1 MHSFYNNNRLKKN
14 NGKSTIYPRIVSP
27 KIPKKFTNINIYK
40 DASTINNSNNFKFS
54 KIPNIT
60 LKIKNNKIRKKSNIE
75 NHLYYLNNNKF
86 STKNLNNYPIN
97 NNFSNN
103 NENEN
108 QDLYNISN
116 YNSLIQL
123 WKDFGVFDSY
133 QELFN
138 MILNQLNEEEKED
151 LCNKEINELNELKK
165 NIDSLVKDIQLR
177 KKTLEELEILNEKLG
192 ESYND
197 QDNISNPNETII
209 KNVSD
214 QIENLRQYT
223 VNICFN
229 MKKIKN
235 IIYEGHSNGK
245 YDLEIIAKNFG
256 FDKNYLVKMK
266 EEMIFLKEGYIK
278 SYFNIK
284 NELTP
289 FLMKASE
296 KIDNSNGEVSYFH
309 IVPISKELREKI
321 KLCNYYIYQEL
332 IYYQNSKMKKNKIKL
347 ISPDSEKRII
357 KFKNNNKRNN
367 YYDSSANLFKKKKK
381 NNLIIVEDK
390 KNYIKA
396 IDKKEFKNEKENKLN
411 DNQDESIL
419 FEEKGINIKDIIS
432 ETNIQN
438 KSKIINSNINRNNS
452 GIIINTKN
460 NSKNFDTIEKLSG
473 SDYTKKYYVE
483 SSSKTSNKYSHKYYN
498 VIIYKDYINHFIEKY
513 FNNYYNQ
520 IPKQEKLMFNLQKDI
535 LSPML
540 NGISPFLL
548 LVKEQNNNA
557 IINDDDNE
565 NDNEIENIKGMCSFN
580 YIYHENRLKLKINHI
595 SALADFNSNE
605 YVDEL
610 KIIYKAIFDFILTK
624 FYFEEIFVEFS
635 KNKKNEEILNIFIN
649 NLGFVEKKINQ
660 KKNQNESN
668 GGEGASNDEDNQL
681 NYLLFKN
688 KIQIN
693 DSIKKSMNHLFGN
706 NLFHFFNSIILTNN
720 EKNSDSLN
728 PNMDGDGDS
737 DDLFINITAINNIF
751 GSNNNSNL
759 SNLYQRINSLSQLIK
774 TFQQNKINK
783 DEIPLSI
790 AENRFDIFSC
800 VLNNKVNE
808 TLNNS
813 SKLTNNHSFFNSK
826 SFLDK
831 KTGIFYNYIK
841 LEKIYVLKDEDDALN
856 FYFIVNNSL
865 SIFFIKFNNEEIKKN
880 IFDKNIYI
888 RINEIYK
895 KLISNQNIEI
905 FENRFIWIPCF
916 NIYRHLKSIIN
927 NSHYTAH
934 EYISISNK
942 IITKANNT
950 AYNLLFNNNLKS
962 FIIEPQMNNDIILD
976 NDFVIGILNN
986 ASYFNELS
994 NNKNDNSSI
1003 NKGEEKKLSSNC
1015 SIKSN
1020 EDKAKIEDNK
1030 NKKNIS
1036 SPKYPNIIFLNY
1048 IKRNDFINNNQ
1059 KENFS

>member
-1 MHSFYNNNRLKKN
+1 MYSYYNNNILKKN
-14 NGKSTIYPRIVSP
+14 NGKSTIYPRLVSP

-40 DASTINNSNNFKFS
+40 DANTFNNSNNLKFS
-54 KIPNIT
+54 KIPNNT
-60 LKIKNNKIRKKSNIE
+60 LRIKNNKIRNKSNIG
-75 NHLYYLNNNKF
+75 NHLFYLNNNKF
-86 STKNLNNYPIN
+86 STKNLNNNPISLN
-97 NNFSNN
+97 LNNN
-103 NENEN
+103 NENDN
-108 QDLYNISN
+108 QELYNIPN

-138 MILNQLNEEEKED
+138 MIINQLNEEEKED

-165 NIDSLVKDIQLR
+165 NIDSLVKEIQLR
-177 KKTLEELEILNEKLG
+177 KRALEDLELLNEKLG
-192 ESYND
+192 ESYNNE
-197 QDNISNPNETII
+197 DNNSNPNEALI

-223 VNICFN
+223 VNICLN

-245 YDLEIIAKNFG
+245 YDLDFIAKNFG

-289 FLMKASE
+289 FLLKTSE
-296 KIDNSNGEVSYFH
+296 KIDNSNGEVPYFH
-309 IVPISKELREKI
+309 IVPISKELKEKI
-321 KLCNYYIYQEL
+321 ALCNYYIYQEL
-332 IYYQNSKMKKNKIKL
+332 IYYQNSKKKNNKIKL
-347 ISPDSEKRII
+347 ISPERSEKRKL
-357 KFKNNNKRNN
+357 KFNNNNKGNY
-367 YYDSSANLFKKKKK
+367 YYDSSLNIFKKKKS
-381 NNLIIVEDK
+381 NNLTIVEDK
-390 KNYIKA
+390 KDYIKA
-396 IDKKEFKNEKENKLN
+396 IDKKEFKNEKDNKLN

-432 ETNIQN
+432 ENIQN
-438 KSKIINSNINRNNS
+438 KSKKTNSNINRNNS
-452 GIIINTKN
+452 GIISNTKN
-460 NSKNFDTIEKLSG
+460 NSKNFETTEKLSG
-473 SDYTKKYYVE
+473 SNYTKKYYIE
-483 SSSKTSNKYSHKYYN
+483 SSSKTSNKYPHKFYN
-498 VIIYKDYINHFIEKY
+498 VIIYKDYINYFIEKY
-513 FNNYYNQ
+513 FINYYNQ

-535 LSPML
+535 LSTML

-548 LVKEQNNNA
+548 LVQEQNSNA
-557 IINDDDNE
+557 INDDNE
-565 NDNEIENIKGMCSFN
+565 NENEIENIKGICAFN
-580 YIYHENRLKLKINHI
+580 YIYNENRLKIKLNHI
-595 SALADFNSNE
+595 SALIDFNSNE
-605 YVDEL
+605 YLDEL

-635 KNKKNEEILNIFIN
+635 KKEKNEEILNIFIN
-649 NLGFVEKKINQ
+649 NLGFVEKKVNQ

-668 GGEGASNDEDNQL
+668 GGEGASNEEENQL
-681 NYLLFKN
+681 NYLLYKN

-693 DSIKKSMNHLFGN
+693 NSIKKSMNHLFGN

-720 EKNSDSLN
+720 EKNLDNLN
-728 PNMDGDGDS
+728 ANMKDDC
-737 DDLFINITAINNIF
+737 DDLYINISAINNIF
-751 GSNNNSNL
+751 GSNSNSNL

-783 DEIPLSI
+783 EEIPLSI

-800 VLNNKVNE
+800 VLNIKVNE
-808 TLNNS
+808 SLNNS
-813 SKLTNNHSFFNSK
+813 SKLANNNSYFNSK

-831 KTGIFYNYIK
+831 NTGIFYNYIK
-841 LEKIYVLKDEDDALN
+841 LEKIYVLNEEGEALN
-856 FYFIVNNSL
+856 FYFIANNSL
-865 SIFFIKFNNEEIKKN
+865 SIFFTKFNNEEIKKN

-905 FENRFIWIPCF
+905 FENKFIWIPCF

-950 AYNLLFNNNLKS
+950 TYNLLFNNNLKS
-962 FIIEPQMNNDIILD
+962 FIIEPQMNKDIILD
-976 NDFVIGILNN
+976 NDFVIGIVNN

-1003 NKGEEKKLSSNC
+1003 NKEEEKKLSSNC
-1015 SIKSN
+1015 SIKAN
-1020 EDKAKIEDNK
+1020 EDKDKKNIDEDNK

-1036 SPKYPNIIFLNY
+1036 SKKYPNIIFLNY
-1048 IKRNDFINNNQ
+1048 IKRNEFINNNN
-1059 KENFS
+1059 K

>member
-1 MHSFYNNNRLKKN
+1 MYSYYNNNILKKN

-60 LKIKNNKIRKKSNIE
+60 LRIKNNKMRNKSNIG
-75 NHLYYLNNNKF
+75 NHLYNLNNNKF
-86 STKNLNNYPIN
+86 STKNLNSNPIFIN
-97 NNFSNN
+97 LNNN

-108 QDLYNISN
+108 QELYNIPN

-165 NIDSLVKDIQLR
+165 NIDSLVKEIQLR
-177 KKTLEELEILNEKLG
+177 KKTLEDLEILNEKLG

-197 QDNISNPNETII
+197 KDQNSNPNEALI

-214 QIENLRQYT
+214 TIENLRQYT
-223 VNICFN
+223 VNVCLNI
-229 MKKIKN
+229 KKIKSF
-235 IIYEGHSNGK
+235 IYEGHSNGK
-245 YDLEIIAKNFG
+245 YDLDIIAKNFG

-289 FLMKASE
+289 FLLKASE

-321 KLCNYYIYQEL
+321 TLCNYYIYQEL
-332 IYYQNSKMKKNKIKL
+332 IYYQNSKMKKNKIKF
-347 ISPDSEKRII
+347 ISPIRSEKRII
-357 KFKNNNKRNN
+357 KFNNNNKRNN
-367 YYDSSANLFKKKKK
+367 YFDSNINIYKKKK
-381 NNLIIVEDK
+381 NNNLTIVGDK

-396 IDKKEFKNEKENKLN
+396 IDKKEFKNEKDNKLN
-411 DNQDESIL
+411 DNQDESNL

-452 GIIINTKN
+452 GIISNTKN
-460 NSKNFDTIEKLSG
+460 NSKNFDTNEKLSG
-473 SDYTKKYYVE
+473 PNYNKKYYIE
-483 SSSKTSNKYSHKYYN
+483 SSSKTSNKYPHKFYN
-498 VIIYKDYINHFIEKY
+498 VIIYKDYINYFIEKY

-548 LVKEQNNNA
+548 LVQEQNNNA
-557 IINDDDNE
+557 INDDNE
-565 NDNEIENIKGMCSFN
+565 NDNDNEIENMKGMCAFN
-580 YIYHENRLKLKINHI
+580 YIYHENRLKIKINHI
-595 SALADFNSNE
+595 SALTDFNSNE

-610 KIIYKAIFDFILTK
+610 KIIYKAIFDFILTT

-649 NLGFVEKKINQ
+649 NLNFVEKKVHQ

-720 EKNSDSLN
+720 EKNSDILN
-728 PNMDGDGDS
+728 ANMDEDS
-737 DDLFINITAINNIF
+737 DDLYINITAINNIF
-751 GSNNNSNL
+751 GSNNTSNL
-759 SNLYQRINSLSQLIK
+759 TNLYQRINSLSELIK
-774 TFQQNKINK
+774 TFQQNKIDK
-783 DEIPLSI
+783 EEIPLSI

-800 VLNNKVNE
+800 VLSTKVNE
-808 TLNNS
+808 TLSNS

-831 KTGIFYNYIK
+831 NTGIFYNYAK
-841 LEKIYVLKDEDDALN
+841 FEKIYVLNDEDDALN
-856 FYFIVNNSL
+856 FYFIANNSL
-865 SIFFIKFNNEEIKKN
+865 SIFFIKFNNEEIKKS

-895 KLISNQNIEI
+895 KLISSQNIEI
-905 FENRFIWIPCF
+905 FENKFIWIPCF
-916 NIYRHLKSIIN
+916 DIYRHLKSLIN

-942 IITKANNT
+942 IITKTNNT

-1015 SIKSN
+1015 SIKPN

-1048 IKRNDFINNNQ
+1048 IKRNDFINNNKKQ
-1059 KENFS
+1059 NFS

>member
-1 MHSFYNNNRLKKN
+1 MYSYYNNNILKKN

-40 DASTINNSNNFKFS
+40 DASTLNNSNNFKFS

-60 LKIKNNKIRKKSNIE
+60 LKIKNNKMRNKSNIG
-75 NHLYYLNNNKF
+75 NHLNYLNNNKF
-86 STKNLNNYPIN
+86 STKNLKNYQIYNNLN
-97 NNFSNN
+97 NNNT
-103 NENEN
+103 NEYEN
-108 QDLYNISN
+108 QDLYNIPN

-123 WKDFGVFDSY
+123 WKDFEVFNSY

-138 MILNQLNEEEKED
+138 MILNQLNDEEKED
-151 LCNKEINELNELKK
+151 LINKEINELNELKK
-165 NIDSLVKDIQLR
+165 DIDSLVKEIQSR
-177 KKTLEELEILNEKLG
+177 KTSIVELEILNEKLG
-192 ESYND
+192 ESYNND
-197 QDNISNPNETII
+197 DENSNPNEALI

-223 VNICFN
+223 VNICLN

-235 IIYEGHSNGK
+235 IIYEGHTNGK
-245 YDLEIIAKNFG
+245 YDLDIISKNFG

-278 SYFNIK
+278 SYFNIE

-296 KIDNSNGEVSYFH
+296 KINNSNGEISYIH
-309 IVPISKELREKI
+309 IVPISKELKEKI
-321 KLCNYYIYQEL
+321 AQCNYYIYQEL
-332 IYYQNSKMKKNKIKL
+332 IYYQNSKMKNKLKL
-347 ISPDSEKRII
+347 ISPDKSERRII
-357 KFKNNNKRNN
+357 KFNKRNN
-367 YYDSSANLFKKKKK
+367 YYDSSTSIFKKKK
-381 NNLIIVEDK
+381 NNNITLVEGK
-390 KNYIKA
+390 KDYIKA
-396 IDKKEFKNEKENKLN
+396 KDKKEFKNEKDNKLN

-432 ETNIQN
+432 ETNIEN

-452 GIIINTKN
+452 GIINNSKN
-460 NSKNFDTIEKLSG
+460 NSKNFESNERLSG
-473 SDYTKKYYVE
+473 SNYSKKYYIE
-483 SSSKTSNKYSHKYYN
+483 SNSKTSNKYSHKFYN
-498 VIIYKDYINHFIEKY
+498 VLIYKDYINYFIEKY

-535 LSPML
+535 LSSML
-540 NGISPFLL
+540 NGMSPFLL
-548 LVKEQNNNA
+548 LVQEQNSNA
-557 IINDDDNE
+557 INNDIDNV
-565 NDNEIENIKGMCSFN
+565 NEIENIKGICAFN
-580 YIYHENRLKLKINHI
+580 YIYYENKLKIKINHI
-595 SALADFNSNE
+595 SALTDFNSNE
-605 YVDEL
+605 YLEEL
-610 KIIYKAIFDFILTK
+610 KIIYKAIVDFILTR

-635 KNKKNEEILNIFIN
+635 KNQKNEEILNIFIN
-649 NLGFVEKKINQ
+649 NLGFVEKRISQ

-688 KIQIN
+688 KIHIN
-693 DSIKKSMNHLFGN
+693 DSIKKSMNNLFGN

-720 EKNSDSLN
+720 EKNSDSLSS
-728 PNMDGDGDS
+728 NMNEDS
-737 DDLFINITAINNIF
+737 DDLYINITAINNIF
-751 GSNNNSNL
+751 GSNNNSNISSL
-759 SNLYQRINSLSQLIK
+759 FQRITSLAQLIK
-774 TFQQNKINK
+774 IFQQNKINK
-783 DEIPLSI
+783 EEIPLSI

-800 VLNNKVNE
+800 ALSTKVNE
-808 TLNNS
+808 TLYNS
-813 SKLTNNHSFFNSK
+813 SKIANNHSFFNSK

-831 KTGIFYNYIK
+831 NTGIFFNYIK
-841 LEKIYVLKDEDDALN
+841 LEKIYVLNEEDNALN
-856 FYFIVNNSL
+856 FYFIINNSL

-880 IFDKNIYI
+880 IFGKNIYI
-888 RINEIYK
+888 RINEIFK

-905 FENRFIWIPCF
+905 LENKFIWIPCF

-1003 NKGEEKKLSSNC
+1003 NKEEEKKISSNC
-1015 SIKSN
+1015 SKKAN
-1020 EDKAKIEDNK
+1020 EDKTKINK
-1030 NKKNIS
+1030 
-1036 SPKYPNIIFLNY
+1036 Y
-1048 IKRNDFINNNQ
+1048 
-1059 KENFS
+1059 